1 MAGKTPSIYL
11 TITRRGSMKSEF
23 TRVFFN
29 TKDYNTYI
37 KTEEFK
43 ARWPET
49 EFQIIKEV
57 Y

>member
-11 TITRRGSMKSEF
+11 TITRRGSMKTEF
-23 TRVFFN
+23 SRVFFN

-43 ARWPET
+43 AKWPET